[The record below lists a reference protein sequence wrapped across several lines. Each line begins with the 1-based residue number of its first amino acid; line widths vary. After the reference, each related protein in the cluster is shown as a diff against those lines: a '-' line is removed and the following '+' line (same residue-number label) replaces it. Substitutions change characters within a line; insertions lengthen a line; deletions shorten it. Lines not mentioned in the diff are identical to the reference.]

1 MTDEGARSCMQLA
14 TRCPKITPSVILF
27 FFGSKTPSQKSK

>member
-1 MTDEGARSCMQLA
+1 MQLA

-27 FFGSKTPSQKSK
+27 FFGRKTPLQKSK